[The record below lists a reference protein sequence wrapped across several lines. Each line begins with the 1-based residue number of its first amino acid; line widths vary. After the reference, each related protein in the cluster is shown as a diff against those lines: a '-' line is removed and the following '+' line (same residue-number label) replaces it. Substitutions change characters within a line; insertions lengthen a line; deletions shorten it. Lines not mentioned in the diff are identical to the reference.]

1 METAQSLLFSA
12 FAFSFAFSF
21 LFGLV
26 EGTSFDEI
34 EPSWGNYASHADR
47 GFSFSYPSSW
57 TVLNNVHKDN
67 DVITLMPPNNYD
79 LFGEKLTFGME
90 KLQSNMSL
98 QEYSDKAIKILSIA
112 MQDFHLID
120 SSPFLLSDS
129 IWERIS
135 FTHETD
141 NRIIKVLQFWSIK
154 DDFVYII
161 SFGTTPDSYF
171 SYLPTLHKIISGVE
185 IFAKTTKY
193 NPSTNIKESIYQS
206 PEGFVLK
213 YPSNW
218 NKVSG
223 QNRVSF
229 IANQDN
235 PQDQYLERVD
245 FYYFKSDN
253 NLSGTSQVENDS
265 LNVDLIDE
273 INYLANNHENLE
285 LISVN
290 DMNFT
295 KGFGKELVY
304 TYISNLGATKSKEI
318 MIKNNTHLFIIVFTA
333 QKDEFDEFSP
343 TVNRV
348 IGSFRLTAAELS

>member
-1 METAQSLLFSA
+1 METAQSLLFLA
-12 FAFSFAFSF
+12 FAFAFPLFF
-21 LFGLV
+21 LVGLV
-26 EGTSFDEI
+26 EGMSFGEI
-34 EPSWGNYASHADR
+34 DHTWGNYTSHADR

-57 TVLNNVHKDN
+57 TVVNNTHKDN

-79 LFGEKLTFGME
+79 LFGEKMTFGME

-112 MQDFHLID
+112 LADFHLID

-154 DDFVYII
+154 DDYVYII

-185 IFAKTTKY
+185 IFAKTTTD
-193 NPSTNIKESIYQS
+193 NRSTNIKESIHQS

-245 FYYFKSDN
+245 FYYYKSDN
-253 NLSGTSQVENDS
+253 NLSGTSQVENNS
-265 LNVDLIDE
+265 LKVDLIDE
-273 INYLANNHENLE
+273 INYLADNLENLD
-285 LISVN
+285 LISVK
-290 DMNFT
+290 DVNFS
-295 KGFGKELVY
+295 KALGKELVY
-304 TYISNLGATKSKEI
+304 TYNSNLGATKSKEI
-318 MIKNNTHLFIIVFTA
+318 MIRNNTDLFIVIFSA

-343 TVNRV
+343 TINRV
-348 IGSFRLTAAELS
+348 IESFQLTATKKS